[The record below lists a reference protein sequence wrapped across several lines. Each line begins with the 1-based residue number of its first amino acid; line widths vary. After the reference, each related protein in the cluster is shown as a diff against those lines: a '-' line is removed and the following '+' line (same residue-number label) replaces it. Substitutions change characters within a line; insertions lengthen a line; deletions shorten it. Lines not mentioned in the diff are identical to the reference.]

1 MMEIR
6 ASGRSGW
13 FDVFKYDEEVGWA
26 FVQAFDN
33 YVAARSFVNGEDAMP
48 SSPFMEGERK

>member
-6 ASGRSGW
+6 ASGRPGW

-48 SSPFMEGERK
+48 SSPFMEGEK